1 MQYLSRTRI
10 GRSVRLTWMAMV
22 AAAWLLPTI
31 SVLADPTLPTI
42 PAGTFTV
49 PAATGNATT
58 DTSNIASTI
67 AAAASAGGGT
77 VVVPAG
83 TYLSNQFAL
92 TSNIN
97 LHLNSGAT
105 IRNNAPTSTLITTS
119 GTLHDI
125 EITGSGIIDGRA
137 TNTTSS
143 NNMVSLRHI
152 TNVLVQGVT
161 IQNSSHFHLVVEEDT
176 NLTVDGININ
186 DNNTVSAHGG
196 YLSNTDAIDYSG
208 SHILIENSNINSGDD
223 DIVAKPSSTFCSDI
237 TITNNVIGAGHGIS
251 VGGQTNAG
259 LDGLTVSH
267 ITFTGTDNGLRL
279 KSGAAA
285 INSSGGG
292 IVKNVSFSDITMTNV
307 KNPIIINSWY
317 NGGDH
322 YGSKELSGSA
332 LHDPLQFD
340 PTNPG
345 DPTVMVNQNNNTTF
359 QPFYDNITYSNITA
373 TGGTQ
378 NVAIIYGLNSIPAS
392 PTDPL
397 RNIDNI
403 SFHNVSLSGSYGAD
417 IYYTSKL
424 NLAGLKVTTA
434 NGNAI
439 NLFGDTFVVPGDY
452 SGNGSVGPEDYDMWT
467 ANFGSTSSLAADGNG
482 NGIVDAG
489 DYTVWR
495 DHLGMSLGSGAG
507 ASSSNTA
514 AVPEPSTILLAL
526 MAGEGVWRRR
536 PASRVPTTRRNRR
549 ETA

>member
-1 MQYLSRTRI
+1 MCVE
-10 GRSVRLTWMAMV
+10 RSVLGRWIVSVV
-22 AAAWLLPTI
+22 AASLLPAVA
-31 SVLADPTLPTI
+31 VLADPTLPTI
-42 PAGTFTV
+42 PANTFTV
-49 PAATGNATT
+49 PAATGNAAT
-58 DTSNIASTI
+58 DTSNIANTI
-67 AAAASAGGGT
+67 TAAANAGGGM

-97 LHLNSGAT
+97 LHLNSGAI

-125 EITGSGIIDGRA
+125 EITGSGILDGRA
-137 TNTTSS
+137 TSTTSS

-161 IQNSSHFHLVVEEDT
+161 VQNSSHFHLVVEEDT

-186 DNNTVSAHGG
+186 DNNTVQQHGA
-196 YLSNTDAIDYSG
+196 YLANTDAIDYSG

-259 LDGLTVSH
+259 LDGMTVSH

-292 IVKNVSFSDITMTNV
+292 LVKNVSFSDITMTNV
-307 KNPIIINSWY
+307 KNPIIISSWY

-322 YGSKELSGSA
+322 YGSMELSGSA
-332 LHDPLQFD
+332 LHDPLQFN

-345 DPTVMVNQNNNTTF
+345 DPTVMVDQNNNSTL
-359 QPFYDNITYSNITA
+359 QPFFDNITYRNITA
-373 TGGTQ
+373 TGSSQ
-378 NVAIIYGLNSIPAS
+378 NVAIIYGLNSISAS
-392 PTDPL
+392 PTDPP
-397 RNIDNI
+397 RNIDGI

-417 IYYTSKL
+417 IYYTSNL
-424 NLAGLKVTTA
+424 NLSGLAVTAT

-439 NLFGDTFVVPGDY
+439 NLFGDTFALLGDY
-452 SGNGSVGPEDYDMWT
+452 SGDGTVDGQDYDLWK
-467 ANFGSTSSLAADGNG
+467 ANFGSQTSLAADGNG
-482 NGIVDAG
+482 NGIVDAA
-489 DYTVWR
+489 DYVVWR
-495 DHLGMSLGSGAG
+495 EHLGMSLGSGRG
-507 ASSSNTA
+507 ANSPATT
-514 AVPEPSTILLAL
+514 AVPEPVTVVLLL
-526 MAGEGVWRRR
+526 VGI
-536 PASRVPTTRRNRR
+536 TTMCGGSCARARR
-549 ETA
+549 EWGRSPRAQIGRH

>member
-1 MQYLSRTRI
+1 VVGAS
-10 GRSVRLTWMAMV
+10 
-22 AAAWLLPTI
+22 LLPVV
-31 SVLADPTLPTI
+31 SVFADPTLPTI

-49 PAATGNATT
+49 PAATGVAAT

-77 VVVPAG
+77 VVVPSG
-83 TYLSNQFAL
+83 TYLSNSFAL

-97 LHLNSGAT
+97 LHLDSGAT
-105 IRNNAPTSTLITTS
+105 IRNNAPTSSLITTS

-125 EITGSGIIDGRA
+125 EVTGSGIIDGRA

-143 NNMVSLRHI
+143 NNLVSLRHI

-161 IQNSSHFHLVVEEDT
+161 IQNSSHFHLVVQEDT

-208 SHILIENSNINSGDD
+208 SHILIKNSNISSGDD
-223 DIVAKPSSTFCSDI
+223 NIVAKPSSTFCSDI
-237 TITNNVIGAGHGIS
+237 TITNDVIGAGHGIS

-259 LDGLTVSH
+259 LDGMTVSH

-307 KNPIIINSWY
+307 KNPIIVNSWY

-322 YGSKELSGSA
+322 YGSNELSGSA
-332 LHDPLQFD
+332 LHDPLQFE
-340 PTNPG
+340 PTNPS
-345 DPTVMVNQNNNTTF
+345 DPTVQVNQNNNTTF
-359 QPFYDNITYSNITA
+359 QPFFDNITYSNITA
-373 TGGTQ
+373 TGASQ

-397 RNIDNI
+397 RNIDGI

-417 IYYTSKL
+417 IYYTSNL
-424 NLAGLKVTTA
+424 NLSGLKVTAT

-439 NLFGDTFVVPGDY
+439 NLFGNTFVLPGDY
-452 SGNGSVGPEDYDMWT
+452 SGNGTVDGQDYDIWK
-467 ANFGSTSSLAADGNG
+467 ANFGSQTLLAADGNG
-482 NGIVDAG
+482 NGVVDAA

-495 DHLGMSLGSGAG
+495 DHLGTSLGSGAG
-507 ASSSNTA
+507 ASSSTTT
-514 AVPEPSTILLAL
+514 AVPEPSTVLLGSRNDNVAASNAAVPEPASVLLAL
-526 MAGEGVWRRR
+526 VGAASICLPHRRR
-536 PASRVPTTRRNRR
+536 
-549 ETA
+549 